1 MWSDHR
7 EKTRAKRRLLF
18 HCYRNP
24 SIVCVPLV
32 LGVYQFGMA
41 LGEPA
46 VGLVLAVFVLQEIVW
61 DVGPIIWK
69 E

>member
-1 MWSDHR
+1 MHHSTRWQRLR
-7 EKTRAKRRLLF
+7 EQLAYMIALL
-18 HCYRNP
+18 
-24 SIVCVPLV
+24 IVCVLV
-32 LGVYQFGMA
+32 GFAVYGFGAA

-46 VGLVLAVFVLQEIVW
+46 VGIVLAGFVLNEIVW